1 MNNTTTISNAPDA
14 AGFSGITPDF
24 TFSVSGTQ
32 ICVNVTPVADANTYE
47 LFRCKT
53 EKGRYESILR
63 SELSI
68 SCDSVKA
75 MKDKLMIG
83 GEAVLHILYVTELET
98 GAQDTMT
105 FSIPYSQVLDI
116 RGVSDS
122 AQNQVQLEVM
132 SYETTLKSEFDENST
147 LVSLDA
153 KICATAAA
161 FEDEE
166 ITIAEDAYSTEY
178 ELELKKKPYTFSR
191 LTSVL
196 KETFSAKDE
205 IQTGENTISKV
216 IDLVLYGIDN
226 SSVCYIISEHSDELI
241 TEITSGRVHRGVTI
255 LNGAGAYSGKP
266 EKILMCVIKRNQI
279 SEFRRLIR
287 SIDPHS
293 FCIVTDAKDVFGK
306 GFENIAE
313 VK

>member
-1 MNNTTTISNAPDA
+1 MNDMDSIKKSLEKKKALKYIMKYLVIVLGAAVYAVGFQFFLFPNA
-14 AGFSGITPDF
+14 I
-24 TFSVSGTQ
+24 VSGGLVG
-32 ICVNVTPVADANTYE
+32 IAMIINVFTSLPVGMLTFVMNVP
-47 LFRCKT
+47 LFLVAWKHFGLDFLLSSLAGVALSALLVDLFALRSFVATNDPMLASIIGGVAGLGMIYYVGATTGGVDIVAKFLRQRHAHIQFGT
-53 EKGRYESILR
+53 LILILDFVIIAAYAFVLGRYES
-63 SELSI
+63 
-68 SCDSVKA
+68 A
-75 MKDKLMIG
+75 M
-83 GEAVLHILYVTELET
+83 
-98 GAQDTMT
+98 
-105 FSIPYSQVLDI
+105 YSL
-116 RGVSDS
+116 
-122 AQNQVQLEVM
+122 
-132 SYETTLKSEFDENST
+132 
-147 LVSLDA
+147 
-153 KICATAAA
+153 
-161 FEDEE
+161 
-166 ITIAEDAYSTEY
+166 IAM
-178 ELELKKKPYTFSR
+178 F
-191 LTSVL
+191 VV
-196 KETFSAKDE
+196 
-205 IQTGENTISKV
+205 SKV